1 MGLQAKTASER
12 APARGRAEPVS
23 QAISVPAFVDNR
35 PQAVAMRKLSDMM
48 NGSAAVAAQRR
59 LAQAMHE
66 GPRMMA
72 QRTLNEGMSVRP
84 VQRQEESMDDE
95 LLQARFAP
103 VQRAG
108 NVQGTQSVVQR
119 EVEHDGTSYSGN
131 GDRGRWR
138 AALKRAVI
146 KEYNQR
152 TGATLTECDNLT
164 DEDLDRCHKVSFNDI
179 EDLVVSYLNGGV
191 SDTDFIQI
199 TNSLS
204 NPTQYKEIGKW
215 RSFMMSQKKTGASPA
230 MIVQSANK
238 LLGILNSSIANVM
251 LGNASTNRS
260 IQAKLDLHFQETSS
274 GEYSL
279 TPLSRNLATSFVG
292 YTSGVPYSPGGQH
305 ISSSS
310 SGNVPVGSLTPLTS
324 NIIKKH

>member
-1 MGLQAKTASER
+1 MHQQVITASER
-12 APARGRAEPVS
+12 APARGRTESVS
-23 QAISVPAFVDNR
+23 EAGLAPAFVEHR
-35 PQAVAMRKLSDMM
+35 PQAVALRKLSDMM
-48 NGSAAVAAQRR
+48 NGSPEVAAQRR
-59 LAQAMHE
+59 LAETIQE
-66 GPRMMA
+66 GRRMMV
-72 QRTLNEGMSVRP
+72 QRMLNDEMSARP
-84 VQRQEESMDDE
+84 LQRQEESIDDE
-95 LLQARFAP
+95 LLQGRFAS
-103 VQRAG
+103 VQRVG
-108 NVQGTQSVVQR
+108 DVQGKQAVVQR

-152 TGATLTECDNLT
+152 TGASLTECDNLT

-191 SDTDFIQI
+191 PDTDFIQI

-260 IQAKLDLHFQETSS
+260 IQAKLDLHFQQTSS
-274 GEYSL
+274 GGYSL

-310 SGNVPVGSLTPLTS
+310 SGNVPVGNLTPLTS
-324 NIIKKH
+324 GIIKKH